1 MGTSHKLTMPSRP
14 IARVSSFRLSA
25 IGVIRRAEPG
35 TGSPIGR
42 YVLRFQ
48 CHTVPPAL
56 PSTRFAPSG
65 LNPTESIGPLRQW
78 GMLTRRRWGGG
89 RYVQLP
95 RRTLVR
101 APVATFHNVTALSA
115 PPLARIVPSGLS
127 ATE

>member
-1 MGTSHKLTMPSRP
+1 VPYRATSAAVDQVR
-14 IARVSSFRLSA
+14 AV
-25 IGVIRRAEPG
+25 RAEPHRVNRTAAAVG
-35 TGSPIGR
+35 DADSPQ
-42 YVLRFQ
+42 V
-48 CHTVPPAL
+48 
-56 PSTRFAPSG
+56 
-65 LNPTESIGPLRQW
+65 
-78 GMLTRRRWGGG
+78 GGG